1 MREEYVSLSNIEISN
16 LIKEIKKYFID
27 LKLDIIHEEKFD
39 KFWSIKAYRGGVTNT
54 ITGSVRDVEVMIN
67 GNGNNYDLVLRTGAW
82 GRDIFV
88 PGAIAGVITG
98 GLGAGVVAG
107 LEIFRAYSFEKSFW
121 EWLTGKV
128 TEIGGKKVSM
138 TEPRE
143 PKKSS

>member
-27 LKLDIIHEEKFD
+27 FKLDIIHEEKFD
-39 KFWSIKAYRGGVTNT
+39 KFWSIKAHRGGVTNT

-138 TEPRE
+138 TEPTE

>member
-1 MREEYVSLSNIEISN
+1 
-16 LIKEIKKYFID
+16 
-27 LKLDIIHEEKFD
+27 
-39 KFWSIKAYRGGVTNT
+39 
-54 ITGSVRDVEVMIN
+54 MIN

-138 TEPRE
+138 TEPMEPKKSTE